1 MGAEQSTLNS
11 DAIAAYVGGFGP
23 KYAAAADVLRES
35 DVDED
40 YVLENDI
47 DELISIFEDEAP
59 LTKAQELK
67 FKTEVK
73 KLIKRRGSTES
84 SSSNLKLSSLTS
96 SSLSSAGGV
105 AVAPDAAA
113 VPSDAAAAPDVAA
126 LPDVSAGPN
135 DAAAV
140 PALVGRVNGS
150 GDDDDI
156 EAKLKKLEALGWDA
170 LHHACGARSL
180 PDRGSTHALAERLIA
195 AGVADVVAAAPDAA
209 AMPPVVL
216 PTIALEARDAYPWDH
231 LRPADRAER
240 EADFRKQAPSS
251 RPMPPGSPSGSR
263 TMFGPSGCAASSLRR
278 LPTATASSCCRAS
291 SCVSTI
297 RRSSS

>member
-73 KLIKRRGSTES
+73 KLIKRRGSTAS

-126 LPDVSAGPN
+126 LPDISAGPN
-135 DAAAV
+135 AAAV
-140 PALVGRVNGS
+140 PALVGRANGN
-150 GDDDDI
+150 GDDDDV